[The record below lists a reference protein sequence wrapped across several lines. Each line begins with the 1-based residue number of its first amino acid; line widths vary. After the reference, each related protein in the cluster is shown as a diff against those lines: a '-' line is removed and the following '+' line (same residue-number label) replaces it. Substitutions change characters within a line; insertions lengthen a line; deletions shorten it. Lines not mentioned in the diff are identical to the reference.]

1 MQPHSI
7 YLHIPFC
14 RHRCTYCDFNTYS
27 GLEDVIPDYIRALCA
42 DISIVGADSER
53 SLPAHTLFFGG
64 GTPSIIPINEL
75 EAVFEALAGAF
86 ELHDG
91 IEVTLEAN
99 PERLSIE
106 YLRGLKS
113 LGVNRIS
120 LGVQSANSEDLRLLG
135 RYHDFQQAANSVGL
149 IRKVGFENLSID
161 LIFGL
166 PNETMHSWQRSLEIS
181 LRLSPEHISL
191 YALTLEQGTPL
202 AGWVAKVLLNDP
214 DQDLVAEMYDWAAG
228 KLDANG
234 YHQYEISNWAS
245 GDDATDFYACAH
257 NLQYWRNLPYL
268 GLGAGA
274 HGYAGG
280 IRTANELFPGKYVQQ
295 LLAKD
300 LSLVHHDLAFPLTP
314 TTVTSHSINREEE
327 MSETMIMG
335 LRLTREGVSRVS
347 FQDRFGTQI
356 EEVFG
361 PEIEDLIDLGLLEWN
376 QADEERLLLTPRG
389 RILGNQVFVRFI

>member
-1 MQPHSI
+1 MS
-7 YLHIPFC
+7 
-14 RHRCTYCDFNTYS
+14 R
-27 GLEDVIPDYIRALCA
+27 
-42 DISIVGADSER
+42 
-53 SLPAHTLFFGG
+53 
-64 GTPSIIPINEL
+64 
-75 EAVFEALAGAF
+75 
-86 ELHDG
+86 
-91 IEVTLEAN
+91 
-99 PERLSIE
+99 
-106 YLRGLKS
+106 
-113 LGVNRIS
+113 
-120 LGVQSANSEDLRLLG
+120 
-135 RYHDFQQAANSVGL
+135 
-149 IRKVGFENLSID
+149 
-161 LIFGL
+161 
-166 PNETMHSWQRSLEIS
+166 
-181 LRLSPEHISL
+181 
-191 YALTLEQGTPL
+191 
-202 AGWVAKVLLNDP
+202 LLNDP

-257 NLQYWRNLPYL
+257 NLQFWRNLPYL

-361 PEIEDLIDLGLLEWN
+361 SEIEDLIDLGLLEWN

>member
-1 MQPHSI
+1 
-7 YLHIPFC
+7 
-14 RHRCTYCDFNTYS
+14 
-27 GLEDVIPDYIRALCA
+27 LEDVIPDYIRALCA
-42 DISIVGADSER
+42 EISIVGADSER
-53 SLPAHTLFFGG
+53 SLPVHTLFFGG

-75 EAVFEALAGAF
+75 EAVFEALEGAF

-135 RYHDFQQAANSVGL
+135 RYHDFQQAANSIGL
-149 IRKVGFENLSID
+149 VRKVGFENLNID

-166 PNETMHSWQRSLEIS
+166 PNETMQSWQRSLEIS

-202 AGWVAKVLLNDP
+202 AGWVAKGLLNDP
-214 DQDLVAEMYDWAAG
+214 DQDLVAEMYEWAAS

>member
-27 GLEDVIPDYIRALCA
+27 GLEDVIPDYIRALYA
-42 DISIVGADSER
+42 EISIVGADSER
-53 SLPAHTLFFGG
+53 SLPVHTLFFGG

-202 AGWVAKVLLNDP
+202 AGWVAKGLLNDP

-280 IRTANELFPGKYVQQ
+280 IRTANERFPGKYVQQ

-335 LRLTREGVSRVS
+335 LRLTREGISRVS